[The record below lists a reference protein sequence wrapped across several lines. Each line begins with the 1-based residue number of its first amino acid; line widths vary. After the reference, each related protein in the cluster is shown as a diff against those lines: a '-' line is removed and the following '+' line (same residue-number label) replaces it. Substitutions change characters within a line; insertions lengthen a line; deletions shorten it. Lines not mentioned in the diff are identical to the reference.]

1 MLFRTPGESME
12 GDMETPRAHVHA
24 ETHDLA
30 RVTEETELMEEL
42 PYE

>member
-1 MLFRTPGESME
+1 
-12 GDMETPRAHVHA
+12 METPRAHVYA

-30 RVTEETELMEEL
+30 LVTEETELMEEL